1 MTLQLEKKKKP
12 KPQRGARGGFHCPAR
27 DGIMVGY
34 YPQQLVVGVGS
45 QSREVDAV
53 FPPQVAADPPEADL
67 VKMGV
72 RAQHPVMPS

>member
-1 MTLQLEKKKKP
+1 M
-12 KPQRGARGGFHCPAR
+12 A
-27 DGIMVGY
+27 GY

-53 FPPQVAADPPEADL
+53 FPPQVAADPPEVDL

-72 RAQHPVMPS
+72 GAQRPVMPS

>member
-1 MTLQLEKKKKP
+1 
-12 KPQRGARGGFHCPAR
+12 
-27 DGIMVGY
+27 MVGY

-53 FPPQVAADPPEADL
+53 FPPQVAEADL

-72 RAQHPVMPS
+72 GAQHPMIPS